1 MAFNIRTM
9 MTAPSLFELEVSEKG
24 SKNWIFWGF
33 VYGIMGSILFS
44 SKAIFIKLGYGVS
57 GVKPDPLSLLALRMI
72 FAVPIYVACL
82 LWILRKDK
90 GGGLATDQ
98 ARPKRKTALIAF
110 FLGMIGYYICS
121 LLDFMGLQYIT
132 AQLERLLLFTYPAFV
147 FLLGALFFGKPVS
160 LKAVLCII
168 LAYSGI
174 LVIFWGGDITVG
186 DNVAWGS
193 MLVLLAAFLF
203 AIFQLLAKESI
214 DKIGSVYFTCYG
226 MIGAA
231 CAVIIHFIAV
241 HRGSALA
248 DIMQYSSYIYVLGL
262 MLAVLG
268 TVFPSF
274 LVNIAL
280 GRIGPQRVAILGMLS
295 PIATIGFAI
304 VLLGEPFGLFDGIG
318 TALTI
323 GGIALYSFV
332 SRRPKAS

>member
-9 MTAPSLFELEVSEKG
+9 MTAPALFDLEVSEKG

-33 VYGIMGSILFS
+33 VYGIIGAILFS
-44 SKAIFIKLGYGVS
+44 SKAIFIKLGYAVEGAR
-57 GVKPDPLSLLALRMI
+57 PDPLTLLTLRMI
-72 FAVPIYVACL
+72 FAVPIYIACL
-82 LWILRKDK
+82 MWVLNKDRRM
-90 GGGLATDQ
+90 GH

-110 FLGMIGYYICS
+110 FLGMLGYYICS
-121 LLDFMGLQYIT
+121 LLDFTGLQYIT

-186 DNVAWGS
+186 DNVTLGS
-193 MLVLLAAFLF
+193 LLVLAAAFLF
-203 AIFQLLAKESI
+203 AVFQLLAKESI
-214 DKIGSVYFTCYG
+214 DKIGSVYFTCFG
-226 MIGAA
+226 MIGAGS
-231 CAVIIHFIAV
+231 AVIIHY
-241 HRGSALA
+241 ALVNGGQSFGN
-248 DIMQYSSYIYVLGL
+248 ITQYSSYIYGIGV

-268 TVFPSF
+268 TVVPSF

-280 GRIGPQRVAILGMLS
+280 GRIGPQSVAILGMLS

-304 VLLGEPFGLFDGIG
+304 ALLGEPFGLFDAIG
-318 TALTI
+318 TGLTI

-332 SRRPKAS
+332 SRQRKAS